1 MCIYEEILDCFSF
14 IDFKCT
20 SLKDMCIFVKI
31 SENVTEILGQTIR
44 VIQTQRH
51 LYSMISVYNDNENM
65 SRCEMV

>member
-1 MCIYEEILDCFSF
+1 
-14 IDFKCT
+14 
-20 SLKDMCIFVKI
+20 MCIFVKI